1 LILFSLVILFA
12 CLFIG
17 LPVCVAFL
25 ATAFYFLMTG
35 DYDTSFMIPYGANKM
50 GSTLL
55 FAIPMFIMAGGIIE
69 KGNIGDKLI
78 GLVENFV
85 GRIRG
90 GLGVITVISCALFG
104 SITGSACATLSCIG
118 SIMLPRMR
126 AANYPMGHVAALLAS
141 SSILGLLIPPSGI
154 MIIYAWMGGQSVLAS
169 LLAIVAPGLLLA
181 FLLSVINLFLLRNE
195 KGIIL
200 ATGTESGGEM
210 KIAKRKKLLG
220 SIPAVLLPVVVLGGI
235 YGGFMTPTEAAA
247 VSVLYAILIGMF
259 VYRGL
264 TWRNLKE
271 CIIEGSVTSGSIM
284 IMIFC
289 VMMLSRVYIMEDL
302 PSKILALFRSI
313 SEDKHVLLFMI
324 NIFMLIMGMLMDD
337 TSAVL
342 LCTPILV
349 PIVKEIG
356 VDPIQFAAIVA
367 VNLGLGNI
375 TPPCAPLLYM
385 GSSVVGVPI
394 TKMIRPTLVMILFGW
409 LPVLAITTYWPGFAL
424 FIPHL
429 VLGN

>member
-1 LILFSLVILFA
+1 MILFSLVILFA

-17 LPVCVAFL
+17 VPVCVAFL
-25 ATAFYFLMTG
+25 ATALYFLLIG
-35 DYDTSFMIPYGANKM
+35 DYSTTFMIPYGVNKM

-85 GRIRG
+85 GKVRG
-90 GLGVITVISCALFG
+90 GLGIITVISCALFG

-118 SIMLPRMR
+118 AIMLPRMR
-126 AANYPMGHVAALLAS
+126 KANYPRGHVAALLAS
-141 SSILGLLIPPSGI
+141 ASILGLLIPPSGI

-169 LLAIVAPGLLLA
+169 LLAIVAPGLLLTL
-181 FLLSVINLFLLRNE
+181 LLSLINLFLLRNNKE
-195 KGIIL
+195 IL
-200 ATGTESGGEM
+200 LTTEDDLAN
-210 KIAKRKKLLG
+210 ITPAVKRKKLLG
-220 SIPAVLLPVVVLGGI
+220 SIPAILLPVVVLGGI
-235 YGGFMTPTEAAA
+235 YGGFMTPTEAAS
-247 VSVLYAILIGMF
+247 VSVFYAIIIGMF
-259 VYRGL
+259 VYKGL
-264 TWRNLKE
+264 TWTNLKE
-271 CIIEGSVTSGSIM
+271 CIIDGSIISGSIM

-302 PSKILALFRSI
+302 PGKILELFRAV
-313 SEDKHVLLFMI
+313 SENKYVLLFLI
-324 NIFMLIMGMLMDD
+324 NIFMIIMGMLMDD

-349 PIVKEIG
+349 PIIKEIG
-356 VDPIQFAAIVA
+356 VDPIHFAAVVA

-394 TKMIRPTLVMILFGW
+394 TEMLRPTIIMILCGW
-409 LPVLAITTYWPGFAL
+409 IPVLAITTYWPGFSL
-424 FIPHL
+424 FLPRL
-429 VLGN
+429 VLGL